1 MLRINQSN
9 LADDEDQALDL
20 YDEAIL
26 AFKKASALSPGKLYT
41 PFSLSVSLNNK
52 EYFLDNP
59 KLSEM
64 VNMLQALQDGAELEG
79 EEEEDV
85 EDEE

>member
-41 PFSLSVSLNNK
+41 PFNLSILLINEDS
-52 EYFLDNP
+52 FLDNP

-79 EEEEDV
+79 EEEE